1 MDGHPV
7 RLIPPARAM
16 SLQLKR
22 VYDPAEPGDG
32 YRILVDRLWPR
43 GMSKD
48 QAHIDLW
55 LKDVAPTPA
64 LRRWFGHD
72 PSKWQAFRRRYFQ
85 ELAQNTQTVRLITDR
100 CGRETVTLLYAA
112 KDTQHNHAL
121 ALQQFIQ
128 QAE

>member
-1 MDGHPV
+1 
-7 RLIPPARAM
+7 M

-22 VYDPAEPGDG
+22 VYEPAEPGDG

-85 ELAQNTQTVRLITDR
+85 ELTQNPQSVRVITDR
-100 CGRETVTLLYAA
+100 IDRETVTLVYAA
-112 KDTQHNHAL
+112 KDTEHNHAL
-121 ALQQFIQ
+121 ALQQYILQ
-128 QAE
+128 SH

>member
-100 CGRETVTLLYAA
+100 SGRETVTLLYAA

>member
-1 MDGHPV
+1 
-7 RLIPPARAM
+7 M

-85 ELAQNTQTVRLITDR
+85 ELAQNTQAVRLITDR
-100 CGRETVTLLYAA
+100 SGRETVTLLYAA